1 MDDFDRFLDYQQRI
15 AELTLDEI
23 KKIRNEP
30 ARIPRTYKLRVV
42 ETILKKAGKPLHIS
56 DIIKIAERDHDVT
69 LERDSVASYLAKK
82 IGQGKQFVRTAPNT
96 FALSDGEES

>member
-15 AELTLDEI
+15 AELTLEEI
-23 KKIRNEP
+23 ERIRNRP
-30 ARIPRTYKLRVV
+30 VKTPRTYKLRIV

-56 DIIKIAERDHDVT
+56 DIIKIAEKDYDIT
-69 LERDSVASYLAKK
+69 LDRDSVASYLAKK

-96 FALSDGEES
+96 FSLT